1 MGADN
6 GFFSDNADD
15 NSQRTD
21 ASETFT
27 DQRGV
32 FDGRSAGVTGDNSSL
47 IYDSTDLNFR
57 QETTGIS
64 DSFNVTDGGAF
75 QLVSDTLALTLASND
90 KAIAAANEAA
100 KASSAAAAQAAAQA
114 AQVSGHSIGA
124 MRDLSGDAIKS
135 VVSMGKTSTDM
146 VAASMKELLGFGA
159 DALDFVQDFGGIVKS
174 SNDGVAQAYKTAA
187 SISSGQENI
196 VKVGLVVAGIIG
208 LVALSVFMKKG

>member
-32 FDGRSAGVTGDNSSL
+32 FDGRSAGVTGNNSTLDYTSL
-47 IYDSTDLNFR
+47 DFR
-57 QETTGIS
+57 EENTNIK

-75 QLVSDTLALTLASND
+75 KVVADTVALTLAAND
-90 KAIAAANEAA
+90 SAIKSANASAA
-100 KASSAAAAQAAAQA
+100 ASSAAAGQAAATA
-114 AQVSGHSIGA
+114 AQVSNHSIGA

-135 VVSMGKTSTDM
+135 VVDMGKSSTDM
-146 VAASMKELLGFGA
+146 VAASLKDLLGFGA
-159 DALDFVQDFGGIVKS
+159 DALDFVEDFGGIVKS
-174 SNDGVAQAYKTAA
+174 SNDGVAAAYKTAA
-187 SISSGQENI
+187 SISTGQENI